1 MEKNEASETME
12 YKVRIREI
20 PKEERPRERLFRL
33 GAGSLSDAELLAILL
48 RTGSKK
54 ENVLNLASRILRDYN
69 LKELSNTNV
78 SKLRMIYGISDAKA
92 CQIVSCFEL
101 GRRAENFKEE
111 EKWKIKSSLDVYDLI
126 RGRTDGIKKEVFFG
140 IHLNTKNFLLKCE
153 EISVGSLS
161 ANIVHPREVFKSA
174 VEISAAGIILAH
186 NHPSGDPSP
195 SEEDV
200 KLTKRLAEAG
210 EVMGIKV
217 LDHVIIGDKKFV
229 SLKEQGVL

>member
-1 MEKNEASETME
+1 ME
-12 YKVRIREI
+12 YKIKIREI

-33 GAGSLSDAELLAILL
+33 GASSLSDAELLAIIL

-54 ENVLNLASRILRDYN
+54 ENVLNLAARILRDYK
-69 LKELSNTNV
+69 LKGLSSANV
-78 SKLRMIYGISDAKA
+78 SKLKTIYGISDAKA
-92 CQIVSCFEL
+92 SQIVSCFEL
-101 GRRAENFKEE
+101 GRRAENFREE
-111 EKWKIKSSLDVYDLI
+111 EKSKIKSSLDVYNLVH
-126 RGRTDGIKKEVFFG
+126 GRTEGLKKEVFFSLY
-140 IHLNTKNFLLKCE
+140 LNTKNSLLKCE

-161 ANIVHPREVFKSA
+161 ANIVHPREVFKPA
-174 VEISAAGIILAH
+174 VEISAAGVILAH

-229 SLKEQGVL
+229 SLKERGGF